1 MRKFIKKPRLR
12 AMDKQ
17 MQKYYARSPRF
28 RAYVDRCA
36 AQARVS
42 AKEILRHAL
51 SREVAK
57 MYHAA
62 ETEEAKIFQS
72 GSSAYAPEG
81 ECV

>member
-1 MRKFIKKPRLR
+1 MKNYINKLKMR

-17 MQKYYARSPRF
+17 MQEYYARSPRF

-57 MYHAA
+57 MYQAA

-72 GSSAYAPEG
+72 GSTTYAPVG

>member
-1 MRKFIKKPRLR
+1 MNNFIKKLKMR

-17 MQKYYARSPRF
+17 MQKYYARSPKF
-28 RAYVDRCA
+28 RAYVDHCA

-51 SREVAK
+51 SREVARS
-57 MYHAA
+57 YHEQEVQEDGRYQA
-62 ETEEAKIFQS
+62 
-72 GSSAYAPEG
+72 GSSAYTPMG